1 MRRKHLS
8 VLLVAAAL
16 VGCAGM
22 EPSGS
27 PAPSRTRD
35 AFGDAVRQ
43 AQARQTID
51 PEAARR
57 APVHSGLDGPAA
69 VSAWR
74 RYQESF
80 QSPPP
85 SFEILG
91 VGAVSR

>member
-22 EPSGS
+22 DPSGS

-43 AQARQTID
+43 AQTRQTID
-51 PEAARR
+51 PDAARR
-57 APVHSGLDGPAA
+57 APVQCVAALPGKLSGAAA
-69 VSAWR
+69 V
-74 RYQESF
+74 
-80 QSPPP
+80 
-85 SFEILG
+85 
-91 VGAVSR
+91 V